1 MRPCMHTLNRQQL
14 ITLIVL
20 TLVWGTNWPI
30 LKLGIEHYPPLAF
43 RTWSMVLGLPVLA
56 LVLWVLKVPFAVD
69 RKHWPELIV
78 LTVLNMLA
86 WHALMILGLPY
97 VSSGRA
103 AILGYTMPIFSALFG
118 AWLYQQRLGWRGMLG
133 VGAAAL
139 GVALLLAHELQAM
152 SRRPLGV
159 LLILSSAAIW
169 ALGTQRLRR
178 TRIDSPTLTIAFWM
192 TLITTACM
200 AALTLTFEPG
210 HRHWGWPPAA
220 AWFPIIYNAIGVF
233 VFAQA
238 AWFYLARTLPPLA
251 STLSVMMIP
260 VLGVLSGA
268 WWLNEKLFWQDGA
281 AVVLIML
288 AIAAVLWPQAAPKPD
303 AGPKP

>member
-1 MRPCMHTLNRQQL
+1 MHALNQRQL
-14 ITLIVL
+14 ITLIAL

-30 LKLGIEHYPPLAF
+30 LKMGIEQYPPLAF

-56 LVLWVLKVPFAVD
+56 LVLVVLKVPFGIA
-69 RKHWPELIV
+69 RKHWSELLV

-103 AILGYTMPIFSALFG
+103 AILGYTMPIFSALIG
-118 AWLYQQRLGWRGMLG
+118 AWLYQQGLGWRGLLG

-139 GVALLLAHELQAM
+139 GVALLLTHEMQAM

-169 ALGTQRLRR
+169 ALGTQKLRR
-178 TRIDSPTLTIAFWM
+178 TTIDSPTLTIAFWM
-192 TLITTACM
+192 TAITTAAM
-200 AALTLTFEPG
+200 LALTLGFEQG
-210 HRHWGWPPAA
+210 HRHWGWPPQSS
-220 AWFPIIYNAIGVF
+220 WFPIVYNAIGVF

-238 AWFYLARTLPPLA
+238 AWFYLARSLPPLA

-260 VLGVLSGA
+260 VLGVVSGA
-268 WWLNEKLFWQDGA
+268 FWLNEKLFWQDGA

-288 AIAAVLWPQAAPKPD
+288 AIAAVLWPKRS
-303 AGPKP
+303 G